1 MAKKNKSDG
10 AAALIVLTL
19 VAFLIFL
26 PFLTIT
32 FSRYR
37 KLKKMYEAIPNTQR
51 VYDIGN
57 LFKTIG
63 WAVAMV
69 IVFAGIF
76 IGISFAIEKYIPPEY
91 TKHIALILM
100 SACVLVI
107 LWPLKKMAERVA
119 VEYFGVI
126 FNDNDHSMHLPAD
139 IDNMGLG
146 ETLRLHFLRRLG
158 DQDRVDIK
166 KITNITREKG
176 VNFYI
181 HGDFGSRKIKFTNK
195 QKRDECISALQART
209 RVRGG
214 RDYGY

>member
-1 MAKKNKSDG
+1 MAKKNKNYKTE
-10 AAALIVLTL
+10 LFILTL
-19 VAFLIFL
+19 LAFLIFL
-26 PFLTIT
+26 PFLIIT
-32 FSRYR
+32 FIRYR
-37 KLKKMYEAIPNTQR
+37 KIKKMYKVIPNTQR
-51 VYDIGN
+51 IYDIGN

-69 IVFAGIF
+69 IVFVGIF
-76 IGISFAIEKYIPPEY
+76 IGISFAVEKYVPPEY
-91 TKHIALILM
+91 KKHIALVLM
-100 SACVLVI
+100 LACIVVI

-126 FNDNDHSMHLPAD
+126 FNDNDHSMHLPTD

-158 DQDRVDIK
+158 DQDRIDIK

-176 VNFYI
+176 MCFYI

-195 QKRDECISALQART
+195 QKRDECISALHART